1 MGLRVAD
8 YDAMNMKLFLLD
20 NSLYFTCPELTGN
33 HLLGINTETL
43 SQDLPDANIEESE
56 NFNYFEMISEHKP
69 PPLASAPLRASR
81 KRFCKAHPRSCL
93 RGCAFN
99 HIAAR
104 QWG

>member
-56 NFNYFEMISEHKP
+56 NFNYFKMISEHTDENGKFT
-69 PPLASAPLRASR
+69 LSSILKLLRPCS
-81 KRFCKAHPRSCL
+81 KVTPKTSFCST
-93 RGCAFN
+93 
-99 HIAAR
+99 AA
-104 QWG
+104 GI